1 VIGLVLIKQQRLT
14 VMEKTKLEKF
24 ISKYSLGGSCESVL
38 WKSDGNDITVK
49 CISDD
54 KNVLG
59 IVTVKDAKLDEG
71 DYGIFDTKQLS
82 SMLSVLGEAVT
93 ITTKKVGD
101 RVSAIHLTD
110 SNAKVDYVL
119 ADSAV
124 IPAAPDLKQLPAF
137 DIEIKLDQ
145 KVMNTFLKARGAL
158 SDVETFTVLSDGD
171 SAQIVLGYSDMN
183 TNRITLDVETTKNA
197 KITPINFSARYF
209 KEIIAANKE
218 AASGVLKVS
227 SKGLAYVKFGVTDY
241 NTDYYLVQIQT
252 AS

>member
-1 VIGLVLIKQQRLT
+1 
-14 VMEKTKLEKF
+14 MEKSKLEKF
-24 ISKYSLGGSCESVL
+24 VSKYNLGGSCESVL
-38 WKSDGNDITVK
+38 WKSDGTDITVK

-82 SMLSVLGEAVT
+82 SMLSVLGDAIK

-110 SNAKVDYVL
+110 DNVKVDYVL

-145 KVMNTFLKARGAL
+145 KVMNTFMKAKGAL
-158 SDVETFTVLSDGD
+158 SDVETFTVISDGD
-171 SAQIVLGYSDMN
+171 NAQIILGYSDMN
-183 TNRITLDVETTKNA
+183 TNRITLDVETTKNTN
-197 KITPINFSARYF
+197 ITPINFSARYF
-209 KEIIAANKE
+209 KEIIAANRE